1 MGDKKRFTSSRKLDH
16 LRICA
21 GEDVERGDA
30 GFSDIRFVHNALP
43 ECDMAAIDRRTRFLS
58 HDFSSPLFI
67 SAMTGGHPDTRIVN
81 ARLARAAE
89 RYGIGMGVGS
99 QRAALED
106 PALAG
111 TFSVVRDEAPEAFLV
126 SNLGAVHLRDHG
138 IEWAEHAVE
147 MIDADAIA
155 IHLNFLQEAIQP
167 EGDHNASG
175 CLDAV
180 RDLCTGMR
188 IPVIIKETGCG
199 ISAQTAKAC
208 LGAGAAAIDIGGA
221 GGTSWA
227 AVESVRAGKNRN
239 TAGMQK
245 RDLGEH
251 FADWGIP
258 TVVSLCEV
266 LTTESPV
273 IASGGIRSGLDMAKA
288 LALGADLCGMA
299 LPLLAP
305 ALSGDKALDRAI
317 ESIHRQLDAAMFL
330 TGSARI
336 SDLSRARMYVTG
348 RTRQMIGGDYPVQAR
363 TRHG

>member
-1 MGDKKRFTSSRKLDH
+1 MSDKKRFTSSRKLDH

-21 GEDVERGDA
+21 EEDVERGDA
-30 GFSDIRFVHNALP
+30 GFSDMRFVHNALP

-58 HDFSSPLFI
+58 HEFSSPLFI

-111 TFSVVRDEAPEAFLV
+111 TFSVVRDEAPHAFLV
-126 SNLGAVHLRDHG
+126 ANLGAVQLRDHG
-138 IEWAEHAVE
+138 IEWAERAIG
-147 MIDADAIA
+147 MIDANAIA

-167 EGDHNASG
+167 EGDHNAAG

-180 RDLCTGMR
+180 RDLCTGTR
-188 IPVIIKETGCG
+188 TPVIIKETGCG
-199 ISAQTAKAC
+199 ISAQTAKVC

-227 AVESVRAGKNRN
+227 AVESFRAGKNPGR
-239 TAGMQK
+239 AGLQK
-245 RDLGEH
+245 RDLGED
-251 FADWGIP
+251 FAEWGIP
-258 TVVSLCEV
+258 TVVSLSEV
-266 LTTESPV
+266 LTTEAPV
-273 IASGGIRSGLDMAKA
+273 IASGGIRGGLDAAKA

-305 ALSGDKALDRAI
+305 ALSGDEALDRAI
-317 ESIHRQLDAAMFL
+317 DAIHRQLDAAMFL

-336 SDLSRARMYVTG
+336 ADLKKARMYITG
-348 RTRQMIGGDYPVQAR
+348 RTRQMIGDGNPVR
-363 TRHG
+363 FRNRHG